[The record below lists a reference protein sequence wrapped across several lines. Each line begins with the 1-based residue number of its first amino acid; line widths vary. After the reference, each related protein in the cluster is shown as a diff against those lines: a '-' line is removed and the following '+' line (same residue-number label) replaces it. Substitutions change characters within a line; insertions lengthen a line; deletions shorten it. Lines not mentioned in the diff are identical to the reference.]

1 MHCDSVTNVQKKL
14 NSIGSREIRTR
25 IINYTL
31 MVAHLS
37 LSLSLFLSLVN
48 FNYTQRVYSVHAI
61 YVLVRT

>member
-37 LSLSLFLSLVN
+37 LSLSLSLVN